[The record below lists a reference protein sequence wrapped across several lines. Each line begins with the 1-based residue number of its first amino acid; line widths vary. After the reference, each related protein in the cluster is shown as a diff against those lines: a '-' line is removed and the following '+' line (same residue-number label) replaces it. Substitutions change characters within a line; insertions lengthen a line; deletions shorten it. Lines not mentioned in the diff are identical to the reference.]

1 MPDDRHATLGEAL
14 DAIAGRQPDAPLMH
28 RPGRPPVT
36 YGALGKQLRDIRATL
51 RDRGI
56 GPGDV
61 IAGFAGSRAT
71 MAMACLALPASST
84 FAPLAP
90 SLAAPAYEALLRRLR
105 PRAVLV
111 PRDDGHALRAA
122 AARVGVATMRAVD
135 RADGSGRFSLD
146 LDAEASPDASPAASL
161 AHASVLVTSG
171 TTGRPKLAPLGHR
184 QMLDYA
190 RAIVPWLRL
199 APDDVGYALAPFH
212 FAGGLRASLLL
223 TALSGASFVCLDEG
237 DVDGFFRAIETC
249 RPTCV
254 TAPFSIVRAIA
265 SRASA
270 FPQAVAQA
278 RFRYLRSTA
287 GPLDAAVAERL
298 ERIFRAPVLQGYGTT
313 EVCGIAHDP
322 LPPAPR
328 KRGSVGVALGGEVRT
343 MDADGRLLGRGEAG
357 EIVVQGPL
365 VFDGY
370 LDDPGLTE
378 RTFAG
383 EWLRTGD
390 LGVVDAD
397 GYVFVGSR
405 LAETINC
412 GGEKIAPAEI
422 DAVVEAMPGVREAAA
437 CGLLRGTHNEV
448 LALAVVAAP
457 GAAIGEQAIR
467 ERLRAE
473 LGERRVPRRIVF
485 VDALPRTDAGKVMR
499 NALADQLVSASTDA
513 PDPAMRG

>member
-1 MPDDRHATLGEAL
+1 MPDAIHATLGDAL
-14 DAIAGRQPDAPLMH
+14 DAIAERQPDAPLMH
-28 RPGRPPVT
+28 RPGRPAVT
-36 YGALGKQLRDIRATL
+36 YGALGEQLRDVRVGL

-61 IAGFAGSRAT
+61 IAGFDASRAT

-111 PRDDGHALRAA
+111 PREGGHALRAA
-122 AARVGVATMRAVD
+122 ASRVGVATMVATE
-135 RADGSGRFSLD
+135 RADRSGVFSLD
-146 LDAEASPDASPAASL
+146 LDDRAS
-161 AHASVLVTSG
+161 AHSAPGALPSHAYVLVTSG

-190 RAIVPWLRL
+190 HAIVPWLRL

-223 TALSGASFVCLDEG
+223 SALAGASFVCLDEG
-237 DVDGFFRAIETC
+237 DVDGFFRAIDTC
-249 RPTCV
+249 RPTCL
-254 TAPFSIVRAIA
+254 TAPFSIQRAIA

-287 GPLDAAVAERL
+287 GRLDPAVAERL

-343 MDADGRLLGRGEAG
+343 MDADGRLLAPGEEG
-357 EIVVQGPL
+357 EIVVRGPL

-370 LDDPGLTE
+370 LDDPELTA

-437 CGLLRGTHNEV
+437 CGLMRGTHNEV

-457 GAAIGEQAIR
+457 GATIGEQAIR

-499 NALADQLVSASTDA
+499 NALADELGAESTHA
-513 PDPAMRG
+513 PSPATRS